1 MNESGLWEMILK
13 LVVSLVLG
21 GLIGLE
27 RETHDRPAGLRTH
40 ILVCVGSTLF
50 ALCSYT
56 IAGKQFDPG
65 RISAQIVTGIGFL
78 GAGTIMRQGSVVRG
92 LTTAASIWTVA
103 AIGLAVAVG
112 GQMMLVALAATVLIV
127 ATLNLI
133 PHLERRLLL
142 KTDERA
148 LTVLAASGSEPTCRV
163 LSVLTKHAA
172 RVRVLGSEETA
183 EGARQILRMR
193 VRVPDGFNEAAFD
206 ADLLASE
213 GVFSY
218 SWE

>member
-1 MNESGLWEMILK
+1 
-13 LVVSLVLG
+13 
-21 GLIGLE
+21 
-27 RETHDRPAGLRTH
+27 
-40 ILVCVGSTLF
+40 
-50 ALCSYT
+50 
-56 IAGKQFDPG
+56 
-65 RISAQIVTGIGFL
+65 
-78 GAGTIMRQGSVVRG
+78 
-92 LTTAASIWTVA
+92 
-103 AIGLAVAVG
+103 
-112 GQMMLVALAATVLIV
+112 
-127 ATLNLI
+127 LI

-142 KTDERA
+142 KTDERV